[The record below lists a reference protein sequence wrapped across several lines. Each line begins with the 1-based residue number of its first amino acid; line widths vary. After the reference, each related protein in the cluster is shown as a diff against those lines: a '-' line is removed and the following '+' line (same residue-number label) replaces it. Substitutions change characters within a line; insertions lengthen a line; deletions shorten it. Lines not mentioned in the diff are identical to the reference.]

1 MVGSVMSTT
10 HSASSA
16 TSLAC
21 RICHTGTSRERLISP
36 CHCKGSLAYVHL
48 SCLERWLNQAGRSD
62 CELCMYKYE
71 AIQTMRY
78 NCLESLRIWATS
90 PTIRTHIQAD
100 CLICGLLTIVT
111 GGLLAVCLFGMRYFL
126 IEGSKLGVSDTWT
139 RGSVG
144 VFLAIVVAGYVVT
157 IYLLVRDQIVPWFRW
172 WRSMVNVRLIIS
184 PREPVERLH
193 ETIV

>member
-1 MVGSVMSTT
+1 MSATHSTSSTT
-10 HSASSA
+10 SI
-16 TSLAC
+16 TC
-21 RICHTGTSRERLISP
+21 RICHTGASRERLISP

-71 AIQTMRY
+71 AVSTMRY
-78 NCLESLRIWATS
+78 TCLESIRLWVTS
-90 PTIRTHIQAD
+90 PTIRTHMQAD

-126 IEGSKLGVSDTWT
+126 IEGSKLGVSDAWT

-157 IYLLVRDQIVPWFRW
+157 IYLLVRDQVIFYLFFFNIRCKKDY
-172 WRSMVNVRLIIS
+172 L
-184 PREPVERLH
+184 
-193 ETIV
+193 